1 MNKQELQ
8 IRKLLKDFIKEID
21 INMTIKKDKE
31 FYASI
36 LERQVGI
43 AYNHFIK
50 PPISENRLHKK
61 VLREMGI
68 DFDITTTLYYLLHE
82 IGHIQSAKKYGQ
94 DIYNRIENYLNEN
107 EKLIEIENELEK
119 LRLYKRITLELDADN
134 YAYNYYLNNK
144 KRLKKLDKELRKIR
158 KQTTWL
164 FIKKMI

>member
-8 IRKLLKDFIKEID
+8 IRKLLKEFIKEID

-36 LERQVGI
+36 LEKQLGI
-43 AYNHFIK
+43 AYNHFIN
-50 PPISENRLHKK
+50 PPNSENRLHRK

-82 IGHIQSAKKYGQ
+82 IGHIQSAKRYGQ

-107 EKLIEIENELEK
+107 EKLTQIENDLEQ
-119 LRLYKRITLELDADN
+119 LRLYKKITLERDADD
-134 YAYNYYLNNK
+134 YAYKFYLNNK
-144 KRLKKLDKELRKIR
+144 KRLKKLDRELREIR
-158 KQTTWL
+158 KQTP
-164 FIKKMI
+164 